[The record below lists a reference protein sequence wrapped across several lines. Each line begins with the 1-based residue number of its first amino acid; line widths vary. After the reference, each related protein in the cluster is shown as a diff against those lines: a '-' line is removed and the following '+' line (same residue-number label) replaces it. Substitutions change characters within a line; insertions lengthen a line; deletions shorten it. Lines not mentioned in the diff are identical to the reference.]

1 MNMVNDFNG
10 LLVNLREEFVKA
22 QTLGIVS
29 LELYQQ
35 QVTQLLMS
43 CNNIKLKAHSEME
56 RLQSLIGECKGQ
68 IKAAEMMG
76 SILVETIAAY
86 NRQTVKQ
93 QEAEAAQEIE
103 RLERELAKQEALGIQ
118 QAMSQDEDQTGRR
131 GPKKSKNGG
140 NK

>member
-1 MNMVNDFNG
+1 MNVVSDFNS

-22 QTLGIVS
+22 QGLGIVS
-29 LELYQQ
+29 FELYQQ

-43 CNNIKLKAHSEME
+43 CNNIKLKAQSEME

-76 SILVETIAAY
+76 SMLVETVAAY

-103 RLERELAKQEALGIQ
+103 RLEREIAKQEAL
-118 QAMSQDEDQTGRR
+118 SLEEDQSGRR